1 MSDLKYIMR
10 KDVKILKKT
19 KIELLSEKMGVV
31 FSAPEDMPS
40 EAAEEVIEYDE

>member
-1 MSDLKYIMR
+1 MS
-10 KDVKILKKT
+10 KT

-31 FSAPEDMPS
+31 FTAPEDMPN